1 MYTIQGKYTSALI
14 TTDNLDEVTVKQI
27 YTMASHPSCSN
38 PIAVMPDAH
47 AGKGCCVGFT
57 MRASDKVVP
66 NFIGVDIGCGM
77 VSFRTPFNG
86 NDFSVNKL
94 KAIDM
99 EIRKNV
105 PMGMKVHD
113 RSAKSLRQK
122 FGNAVRN
129 NATESGNA
137 LVARFRSADDEEIE
151 NTISKYGIDFNY
163 FYASLGTLGGGN
175 HFLEAGTSSVDGS
188 VWFTIHTGSRN
199 FGKKTCEHFDQLARN
214 ALQKPDISEFTK
226 QLQKD
231 AKDGKIRPQ
240 DIANLIAAERAK
252 NKLDFDVKMSAYVD
266 GQLLADYLEGMF
278 LAQTYAE
285 VNRAMIADAILE
297 VLSAQFNIKVRMLDR
312 IETVHNFIS
321 FKDNVIRKGAVA
333 SYVGDRIIVPFN
345 MRDGI
350 LICEGKSNKDWNCS
364 APHGAGR
371 VLSRS
376 QAKEKVSMEDY
387 KKSMEGIFT
396 TSVGVDTIDE
406 SPMVY
411 KDAAMIESAIEP
423 TANIL
428 FRLKPIYNVKAG
440 GE

>member
-1 MYTIQGKYTSALI
+1 
-14 TTDNLDEVTVKQI
+14 
-27 YTMASHPSCSN
+27 
-38 PIAVMPDAH
+38 
-47 AGKGCCVGFT
+47 
-57 MRASDKVVP
+57 
-66 NFIGVDIGCGM
+66 
-77 VSFRTPFNG
+77 
-86 NDFSVNKL
+86 
-94 KAIDM
+94 
-99 EIRKNV
+99 
-105 PMGMKVHD
+105 
-113 RSAKSLRQK
+113 
-122 FGNAVRN
+122 
-129 NATESGNA
+129 
-137 LVARFRSADDEEIE
+137 
-151 NTISKYGIDFNY
+151 
-163 FYASLGTLGGGN
+163 
-175 HFLEAGTSSVDGS
+175 